1 MSTYKCKVC
10 GYIHK
15 GEAPPKECPVCT
27 EPASSFEKISA
38 SNIWFLICII
48 TFNLELIL
56 GVNRKFYWYHKSTTY
71 ATIVLLILLALSL
84 PHKLLEHENKPIK
97 I

>member
-1 MSTYKCKVC
+1 MPAL
-10 GYIHK
+10 GYLTLFQLKQYERIK
-15 GEAPPKECPVCT
+15 
-27 EPASSFEKISA
+27 KISA